1 MVKLNKLIVS
11 GLLLSTALFTNAA
24 SAEIAVIVHANNA
37 NDIDAAE
44 VKRIFLGK
52 QSSFGDGSAAIAID
66 QSAGSGV
73 VAEFN
78 EKVLNRSAS
87 QLKAYWSKLI
97 FTGKGQ
103 PPEKIGSDAEVLQE
117 VAANPGAIGYIASAT
132 VDGSVRV
139 LFKL

>member
-1 MVKLNKLIVS
+1 MVKLNKLLVS
-11 GLLLSTALFTNAA
+11 GLLIGTALFTKAA
-24 SAEIAVIVHANNA
+24 IAEIAVIVHTDNA
-37 NDIDAAE
+37 NLIDAAE

-52 QSSFGDGSAAIAID
+52 QSSFANGRTAVAID
-66 QSAGSGV
+66 QSAGNEV

-78 EKVLNRSAS
+78 DKVLNRSAS

-103 PPEKIGSDAEVLQE
+103 PPEKIGSDVEVLQE
-117 VAANPGAIGYIASAT
+117 VAANPDAIGYVASAT